1 MSINWTNVLLSLE
14 ILWKGM
20 VGIFAACIVIIIAVW
35 IMSKL
40 TGGKRKN

>member
-1 MSINWTNVLLSLE
+1 MSTMETFWVALD

-20 VGIFAACIVIIIAVW
+20 AGIFAASLVIIIAVW

-40 TGGKRKN
+40 TGGKKN

>member
-1 MSINWTNVLLSLE
+1 MDRMETFMVALD

-20 VGIFAACIVIIIAVW
+20 VGIFAACLVIIIAVW

-40 TGGKRKN
+40 TGGKKN